1 MEFYLTLGLG
11 TLAVAVLAGLL
22 WLRSGSPLVLAG
34 LGLVYYW
41 TLYGA
46 WFILAEQHGAASPMH
61 YHSIF
66 SRLAPVYLDSDYLAT
81 LRIYLVFVLVLELV
95 LLAALRRPAPDQGPA
110 PEPVPVS
117 QARLFA
123 LATAAGAGAVA
134 LLAPA
139 IAGAVAADQ
148 PLYSYISQALA
159 AGALP
164 LYPLHQILLHLSLLP
179 AALGLVAGLCGPRAR
194 WLRAEGGRAWLLGQA
209 AVLAAMFIF
218 LTLSGNRHELFVA
231 LVTGLLFYLV
241 NHPRPRP
248 AAALGAGAGLALLM
262 GLIDLVRGLG
272 PRELAGG
279 VGGGFWEWARQ
290 ALTSN
295 EAFAAHLSLYY
306 SLHGGLP
313 LTWGSSLV
321 SLAGSLVP
329 RVLWPGRPPGIYQ
342 HYAAGLG
349 VEGVTGYTI
358 HHAAGW
364 YLNFGLVGVV
374 LGAAV
379 LGWVWAALLS
389 APGWRLASRG
399 PRWRALAAVVPCT
412 FTAQLASMLRAGPE
426 AYKGVALTAVGVPLV
441 MLLLTVLPG
450 GGPAAPAGTEPAP

>member
-1 MEFYLTLGLG
+1 MEFYLTLSLG
-11 TLAVAVLAGLL
+11 TLAVALLAALL
-22 WLRSGSPLVLAG
+22 WLRTRSPLVLAG

-41 TLYGA
+41 SLYGA
-46 WFILAEQHGAASPMH
+46 WFILAEQHGAQSPMH
-61 YHSIF
+61 YHTIF
-66 SRLAPVYLDSDYLAT
+66 EQLAPVYLDADYLAA
-81 LRIYLVFVLVLELV
+81 LRLHLVFVLVLELT
-95 LLAALRRPAPDQGPA
+95 LLACLRRAEPGQRPAPR
-110 PEPVPVS
+110 PVTLS

-123 LATAAGAGAVA
+123 LAAGSGAGAVA

-139 IAGAVAADQ
+139 IMGALATEQ
-148 PLYSYISQALA
+148 PLYAHISLVLA
-159 AGALP
+159 AGGLP

-179 AALGLVAGLCGPRAR
+179 AALGLVIGLCGPGAR
-194 WLRAEGGRAWLLGQA
+194 WLRPAGSRGWLVGQA
-209 AVLAAMFIF
+209 LVLAAMAVF
-218 LTLSGNRHELFVA
+218 LSLSGNRHELFVT

-241 NHPRPRP
+241 NHPRPRLS
-248 AAALGAGAGLALLM
+248 AALGAGAGLALLM

-272 PRELAGG
+272 IRELAGG

-295 EAFAAHLSLYY
+295 EAFAAHLSMYY

-313 LTWGSSLV
+313 LTWGSSIV
-321 SLAGSLVP
+321 SLAASLVP
-329 RVLWPGRPPGIYQ
+329 RVLWPGRPPDIYQ

-349 VEGVTGYTI
+349 VQGVTGYTI

-364 YLNFGLVGVV
+364 YLNFGLLGVV

-389 APGWRLASRG
+389 APGRRLASRG
-399 PRWRALAAVVPCT
+399 PRWRALAALVPCT

-426 AYKGVALTAVGVPLV
+426 AYKGVALTAIGVPLV
-441 MLLLTVLPG
+441 MLLFAVSPG
-450 GGPAAPAGTEPAP
+450 RREAKP